1 MEQQLKDAN
10 IKITS
15 NERKT
20 TKIISFNYNA
30 YAYSITFHK
39 EKGIFTKLTIRNMQT
54 TEKIEIKKE
63 KDILDKV
70 LTLINGNTNI

>member
-1 MEQQLKDAN
+1 
-10 IKITS
+10 
-15 NERKT
+15 
-20 TKIISFNYNA
+20 
-30 YAYSITFHK
+30 
-39 EKGIFTKLTIRNMQT
+39 MQT